1 MFFLYAVARFTKHSF
16 HRSPLH
22 SSLFSFLD
30 CEKGKELK
38 SVERL
43 WWGGGSRT
51 DRQKDRR
58 RNRTV
63 DELPI
68 DPLLL
73 FRFHI
78 YCSLP
83 ELESNQFHRRDQRKM
98 RLNYSCVHLSI
109 PFYPRR
115 DRQEK
120 DYHRHRPNW
129 QDSSSIQDLVTVSD
143 SPRPPSTVFST
154 LPTTQVIKQHLD
166 KIPRKKKKL
175 CDTVSPFGL

>member
-1 MFFLYAVARFTKHSF
+1 MREIRLMRIMTALISLSKTTKEKKSNNFFFERMEVVDQMWIGRSLFDRLWWNISTLVLVAGLKNSFPQLSLSLKVLEYLCFFSLRRCTLHQHSF

-68 DPLLL
+68 DPLP
-73 FRFHI
+73 
-78 YCSLP
+78 S
-83 ELESNQFHRRDQRKM
+83 SA
-98 RLNYSCVHLSI
+98 SI
-109 PFYPRR
+109 
-115 DRQEK
+115 
-120 DYHRHRPNW
+120 
-129 QDSSSIQDLVTVSD
+129 
-143 SPRPPSTVFST
+143 STVHC
-154 LPTTQVIKQHLD
+154 LN
-166 KIPRKKKKL
+166 
-175 CDTVSPFGL
+175 